1 MNLKPKIQ
9 LSTKEGRDSRY
20 TRMPLHTSLLWNPI
34 AAEPPSITND
44 HLKIFITQQAYLRIC
59 AHAGSDLENEVGGWL
74 AGKERVDKSNGKRF
88 IVIDTVLPGEHTQ
101 QGPAHLTFTG
111 DSQIAMHAHLE
122 NHLPGKV
129 ILGWYHTHPRM
140 GIFLSQW
147 DVWLHQN
154 FFPERWQVALV
165 IEPHSSE
172 GGFFVRNSDGSLD
185 QRIYDGF
192 YELLGNKKRSVVIWR
207 NLELA
212 QEMKGEDNQ

>member
-1 MNLKPKIQ
+1 MNLKPKVQ
-9 LSTKEGRDSRY
+9 LSIKEGRDARY

-34 AAEPPSITND
+34 VAEPSSIIND
-44 HLKIFITQQAYLRIC
+44 HLKIFITQPAYLRIC
-59 AHAGSDLENEVGGWL
+59 AHAGSDLDNEVGGWL

-212 QEMKGEDNQ
+212 QEMKGEENQ